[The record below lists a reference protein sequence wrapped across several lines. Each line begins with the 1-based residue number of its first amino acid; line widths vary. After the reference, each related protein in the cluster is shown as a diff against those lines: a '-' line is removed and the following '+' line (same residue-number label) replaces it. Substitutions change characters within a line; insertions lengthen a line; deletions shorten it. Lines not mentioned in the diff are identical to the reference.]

1 MNELE
6 LNWVINR
13 MPPSDDRYLEIMSIE
28 NVEKARRF
36 HMSFPQY
43 SVTAMANLKKMA
55 DYLGYA
61 MAQISTVVDPQ
72 IYLIGGGVGGGFK
85 TYAEDLR
92 ASFRKYCL
100 APSVATRILPASL
113 GNDAAMYGCAY
124 EALTERG
131 E

>member
-43 SVTAMANLKKMA
+43 SVS
-55 DYLGYA
+55 G
-61 MAQISTVVDPQ
+61 S
-72 IYLIGGGVGGGFK
+72 G
-85 TYAEDLR
+85 
-92 ASFRKYCL
+92 
-100 APSVATRILPASL
+100 SV
-113 GNDAAMYGCAY
+113 
-124 EALTERG
+124 
-131 E
+131 